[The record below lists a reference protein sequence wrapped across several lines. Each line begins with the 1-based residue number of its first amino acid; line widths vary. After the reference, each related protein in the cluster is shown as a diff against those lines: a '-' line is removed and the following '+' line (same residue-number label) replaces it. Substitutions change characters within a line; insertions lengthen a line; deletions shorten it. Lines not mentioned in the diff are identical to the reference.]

1 MHRHKNEAVKVALR
15 DYAQQAKIKIP
26 TGFVVNP
33 AFGPAAVELVERVQR
48 KNKIKPTGEVTPETL
63 LVVGRWLPGASV
75 GQRAA
80 WAMVTMEG
88 PLETFGNN
96 AGPYVQ
102 QIQRLGSEL
111 APGPWPWC
119 AATVSWALRCA
130 GWKSWAAFVKNEP
143 EAWVPGWVEAAR
155 QGRYGLS
162 VESWRAGR
170 AGDLAAWR
178 WDSDVHQ
185 HIGMLTHR
193 AGFRSGVALTVEG
206 NTSSGSSG
214 SQDDGGGLWRRE
226 RDVRPPHVVI
236 RVS

>member
-1 MHRHKNEAVKVALR
+1 MRKNEAVKIALR
-15 DYAQQAKIKIP
+15 DYAKQAGVRIP
-26 TGFVVNP
+26 AGFAVNP

-48 KNKIKPTGEVTPETL
+48 KNRIKVTGDLTPETL
-63 LVVGRWLPGASV
+63 LVVGRWLPGSSV
-75 GQRAA
+75 GRRAM
-80 WAMVTMEG
+80 WAMVAMEG
-88 PLETFGNN
+88 PLETQGNN

-111 APGPWPWC
+111 APGAWPWC

-130 GWKSWAAFVKNEP
+130 GWKSWAAFVKHEP

-155 QGRYGLS
+155 KGRYGLS
-162 VESWRAGR
+162 VVSWRAAS
-170 AGDLAAWR
+170 AGDVAAWR
-178 WDSDVHQ
+178 WDSSVHQ
-185 HIGMLTHR
+185 HIGIVMRRPGLV
-193 AGFRSGVALTVEG
+193 SGVALTVEG